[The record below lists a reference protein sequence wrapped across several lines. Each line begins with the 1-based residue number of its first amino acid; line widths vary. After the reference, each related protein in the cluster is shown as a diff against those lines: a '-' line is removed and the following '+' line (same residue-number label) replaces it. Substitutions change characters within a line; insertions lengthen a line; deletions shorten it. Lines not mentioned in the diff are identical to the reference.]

1 MENQRKNDEFLTE
14 REKRLAKRNASI
26 VEEFDQYNDG
36 QVRPWRIYRRLA
48 DKHGLTAMG
57 VYNIINRLK
66 SMR

>member
-1 MENQRKNDEFLTE
+1 METTKENQEFLTE

-57 VYNIINRLK
+57 VYNIINRYK
-66 SMR
+66 SIR